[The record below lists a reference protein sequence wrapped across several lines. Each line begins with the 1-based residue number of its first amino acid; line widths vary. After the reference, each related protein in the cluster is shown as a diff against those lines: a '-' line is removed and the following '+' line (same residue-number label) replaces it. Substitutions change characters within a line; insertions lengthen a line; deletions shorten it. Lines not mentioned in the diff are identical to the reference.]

1 MEVNP
6 RWKITAE
13 ARALVVAAIRGGANN
28 RIAAEAGGTTEITA
42 RKIRALEGIAPAPS
56 GRPRTR
62 ATKQTGTRGEPV
74 GRVRVG
80 LSLAP
85 DEAARLDAAR
95 EPGEARATT
104 AHRLIVVAL

>member
-1 MEVNP
+1 MNP
-6 RWKITAE
+6 RSKLTAE
-13 ARALVVAAIRGGANN
+13 ARALVVAAIHGGANN
-28 RIAAEAGGTTEITA
+28 RVAAEAGGTTEITA
-42 RKIRALEGIAPAPS
+42 RKIRREEGVAPAAS

-62 ATKQTGTRGEPV
+62 ATKDGGKRGEPV

-95 EPGEARATT
+95 LDGEARATT
-104 AHRLIVVAL
+104 AHRVIVGAL

>member
-1 MEVNP
+1 MENLS
-6 RWKITAE
+6 AE
-13 ARALVVAAIRGGANN
+13 ARALVVAAIRAGANN

-42 RKIRALEGIAPAPS
+42 RKIRAQEGIAPAPS

-62 ATKQTGTRGEPV
+62 PTKEAGKRGESV
-74 GRVRVG
+74 GRVRIG

-85 DEAARLDAAR
+85 GEAARLDAACL
-95 EPGEARATT
+95 PGEARASA

>member
-1 MEVNP
+1 MEVKQL
-6 RWKITAE
+6 RLTAE
-13 ARALVVAAIRGGANN
+13 ARALVVAALHAGANN

-42 RKIRALEGIAPAPS
+42 RKIRAQEGIAPAPS

-62 ATKQTGTRGEPV
+62 APKDGGKRGEPV

-85 DEAARLDAAR
+85 DEAARLDAACL
-95 EPGEARATT
+95 PGEARATT